1 MTTEIIANKV
11 ASYLTGLSATSEIP
25 TALGTRLVAS
35 INLFVGFEVDTDVDS
50 ITLIPYPGSPPNRDG
65 YRQESS
71 VQIRLKTSST
81 EKALKVGQACV
92 NYLHM
97 KQISGKARIQAL
109 NSGPLVL
116 GRIEGEEWCI
126 STVNF
131 SIKHIKV

>member
-1 MTTEIIANKV
+1 MTAIIADRL

-25 TALGTRLVAS
+25 TALGTRLVATT
-35 INLFVGFEVDTDVDS
+35 NLFVGFEVYTSVDS
-50 ITLIPYPGSPPNRDG
+50 ITLIPYPGSPPNKDG

-71 VQIRLKTSST
+71 VQIRLKTSTT
-81 EKALKVGQACV
+81 EKAMKVGQAIV
-92 NYLHM
+92 NHLHM
-97 KQISGKARIQAL
+97 RQISGKARIQAL

-131 SIKHIKV
+131 SIKHFKV